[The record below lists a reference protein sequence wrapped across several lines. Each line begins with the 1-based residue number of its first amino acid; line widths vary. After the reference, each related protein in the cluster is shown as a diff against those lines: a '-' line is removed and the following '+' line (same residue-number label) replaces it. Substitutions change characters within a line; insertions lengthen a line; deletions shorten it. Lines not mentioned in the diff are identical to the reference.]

1 MILSQLIN
9 VVLRMCVL
17 GVMGNVGLVTM
28 VTPVIVPSF
37 QHCVVIMVGECVT
50 IVKARAIGR
59 INVLFWSLEISGN
72 FSYLFL
78 PCLVSGQRPVCV
90 DLGSGNDGA

>member
-1 MILSQLIN
+1 MADDFVSTHKCSFEDVCSGGDGKRRVSN
-9 VVLRMCVL
+9 Y
-17 GVMGNVGLVTM
+17 GNS
-28 VTPVIVPSF
+28 SF